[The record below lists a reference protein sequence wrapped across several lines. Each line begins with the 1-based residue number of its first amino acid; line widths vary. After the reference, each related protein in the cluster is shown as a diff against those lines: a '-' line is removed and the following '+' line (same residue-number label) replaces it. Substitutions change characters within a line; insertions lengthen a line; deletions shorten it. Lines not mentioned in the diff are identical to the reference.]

1 MLLARFEL
9 ATNATARAHSPIMDG
24 INSVYNGGQSADQC
38 DERGDG
44 AIADCTTGDRLAHG
58 LRHE

>member
-38 DERGDG
+38 VKEGTEQWLSG
-44 AIADCTTGDRLAHG
+44 
-58 LRHE
+58 